1 MQINEETG
9 PTGQQTQGP
18 KKFNFSIVGGGT
30 AGWLTALY
38 IKKYYPWAN
47 VRVIASS
54 EIGILGAGE
63 GTTPQF
69 ISFLDSLGIAVSDIV
84 KYAKGTIKNGIKFTN
99 WNGDNESY
107 FHNFADAYDN
117 NAQKI
122 GDISGNGHSSII
134 LEQIALGESLDDVLF
149 SSQLSQKNLVGYSP
163 TNSLYNKNEPPI
175 LHFNKF
181 VHHALHF
188 DAKLLAKFLKKTAMY
203 RGIKFVVDDI
213 TTTDTDENGYI
224 TGLHTKKGELIPSDF
239 VFDCSGFSRLLV
251 GDFFKTKWI
260 SYADSLPM
268 KKSIAF
274 FIPNDSDTIPPY
286 TESIAMK
293 YGWVWKIPVEGRYG
307 CGYCFDSDFITDEEA
322 IAELK
327 EQFGEDIEVGNAF
340 VYDAGRYENTWVKNC
355 IAIGLAGGFVE
366 PLEATSIWGV
376 IAQLRYFTEN
386 TIGAMNRSEF
396 IINKYNRKVAKFND
410 DTKDFIFLHYLTKRE
425 DSDFWKT
432 FRDKNKTTENIQ
444 KLLDECT
451 ETMPDN
457 DFLIS
462 INTHYESSSFYSIM
476 SGLGLFDK
484 YVANNTFNSLVSD
497 IRRDEIAERK
507 KLYFLNMFLTLK
519 IAQEH
524 ADFIKYLR

>member
-9 PTGQQTQGP
+9 PTNQQTQGP

-63 GTTPQF
+63 GTTPQI

-99 WNGDNESY
+99 WNGDNASY
-107 FHNFADAYDN
+107 FHNFTGGYDN
-117 NAQKI
+117 NPFLV
-122 GDISGNGHSSII
+122 GDTTGNGHSSLI
-134 LEQIALGESLDDVLF
+134 LEQIALGESLDDVMF
-149 SSQLSQKNLVGYSP
+149 PSQLSQKNLVGYTP
-163 TNSLYNKNEPPI
+163 INSVLNKNEPPI
-175 LHFNKF
+175 FHFNKF
-181 VHHALHF
+181 SNHALHF

-203 RGIKFVVDDI
+203 RGIKFVEDDI
-213 TTTDTDENGYI
+213 TTPQTDTNGYI
-224 TGLHTKKGELIPSDF
+224 TGLNTKKGELIPSDF
-239 VFDCSGFSRLLV
+239 VFDCSGFSRLLI
-251 GDFFKTKWI
+251 GDFYKTKWI

-274 FIPNDSDTIPPY
+274 FIANDSDTIPPY

-293 YGWVWKIPVEGRYG
+293 YGWAWKIPVEGRFG

-322 IAELK
+322 IAEIK
-327 EQFGEDIEVGNAF
+327 EHFGDDIEIGNTF
-340 VYDAGRYENTWVKNC
+340 EYEAGRYENSWVKNC
-355 IAIGLAGGFVE
+355 IAIGLANGFVE
-366 PLEATSIWGV
+366 PLEATSIWGF
-376 IAQLRYFTEN
+376 IGSLRYFTEN
-386 TIGAMNRSEF
+386 TIGVMTRDEF
-396 IINKYNRKVAKFND
+396 ILNKFNEKMNKFND
-410 DTKDFIFLHYLTKRE
+410 NVKDFIFLHYLTKRD

-432 FRDKNKTTENIQ
+432 FRDKNKTTENIE
-444 KLLDECT
+444 KLLNECKH
-451 ETMPDN
+451 TMPDN
-457 DFLIS
+457 DFINSIS
-462 INTHYESSSFYSIM
+462 KFFDITSFYTIM
-476 SGLGLFDK
+476 DGLGLFDK
-484 YVANNTFNSLVSD
+484 EIAINTFNSLVSD

-507 KLYFLNMFLTLK
+507 KLYFLNMFVTLK
-519 IAQEH
+519 TAQDH